1 MLHTF
6 NEPPN
11 SLRDL
16 FSVCVLEVDWDPD
29 RYLKEGE
36 KKHSCNV
43 GDEVKKNISN
53 DITANIVVGK
63 YILSILVKTKSRQVI
78 IGENHGIRINQEIDC
93 QRK

>member
-11 SLRDL
+11 SLRDV

-43 GDEVKKNISN
+43 GNELKKNISN

-63 YILSILVKTKSRQVI
+63 YILSVLVKTKQSI
-78 IGENHGIRINQEIDC
+78 KLLEKIMGIGINQEIDC
-93 QRK
+93 